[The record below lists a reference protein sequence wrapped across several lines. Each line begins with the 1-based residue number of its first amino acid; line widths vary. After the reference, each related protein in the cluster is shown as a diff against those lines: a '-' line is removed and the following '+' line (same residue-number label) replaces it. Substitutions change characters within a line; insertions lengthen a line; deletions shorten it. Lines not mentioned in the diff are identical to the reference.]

1 MLASREPAW
10 KRQIAAAALL
20 LLAVLSSL
28 FVFRSMDGMSSELGG
43 VSDRHW
49 LPLGLAGGFL
59 VGFLSLAFMAARR
72 GSLQGDVE
80 RRRAQVIDSLPDGVL
95 LVDARG
101 IVVFSNRAAGRLLQ
115 IDQRRLL
122 GLAID
127 DPRLGTVQ
135 SVAGQHPA
143 LRCLHSGEAQNMRV
157 RVPSISGEPH
167 WITMR
172 AAPMAD
178 IDGNGSPG
186 MLVSMDDAGGA
197 RDDLQ
202 HLPDGDSRLRALI
215 QGISGDAL
223 VVLDAA
229 GRITS
234 WNAGAERITGY
245 AAAEIIGAAMARL
258 YPGEDAARGRPE
270 EDLHTAAET
279 GRFQGEGWRL
289 RKDGSR
295 FWADVVIDAVGDQA
309 GRPESFVMLA
319 RDRTVQ
325 REEQQ
330 RLQASQQLHQSIFD
344 SAPMAFIAT
353 DGAGIIRQI
362 NGAAERLLWFKNEE
376 LAGSVSFTRLCDAT
390 ELENL
395 AGDTDEEDRPRND
408 LPFAAL
414 VSRARA
420 GFTAEHECSLVR
432 KDGSRL
438 QAQLVINAMRDAQ
451 AAPEG
456 FLVVAT
462 DISQR
467 KRREDYAQHVAYHDP
482 VTGLPNRSLLN
493 DRLKL
498 AIEHAKRDGT
508 RIGMLLL
515 DIDHFKRVN
524 ELLGTPVG
532 DQVLATIAQRL
543 ASSLRGSDTVARIG
557 GDEFVVL
564 LPDVTDTANA
574 ERLAATMLE
583 RLATPATIGREELHL
598 SASIGVAVYPEHGR
612 DAHALLQHAETALHQ
627 AKGAGRRCY
636 RVFNPAMERA
646 GAEKLVLENALRRAL
661 RMDEFALHYQPQVS
675 LDTGEVVGVEALVR
689 WRNPIGGLVSPA
701 RFIPAAED
709 NGLIVPIGEW
719 ILRTA
724 CMQTCRLQ
732 DRTGRPLQLA
742 VNLSPRQFRQ
752 PDLVE
757 FITGILQET
766 GFPASLLEIEITEG
780 LLMEPSEEHIERLHQ
795 LRALGISVAVDDFGT
810 GYSSLS
816 YITRFPIDT
825 LKIDR
830 SFISRVTDK
839 QSDAAVTQ
847 AIIALSQSLR
857 TRVVAEGVETAQQLL
872 FLREQ
877 HRDTGK
883 RGGAG
888 RASSTDTFTVQ
899 GYHFSR
905 AVPIEALAERFD
917 ELQDAC
923 GKRLRESPL

>member
-1 MLASREPAW
+1 MLASRDTAW
-10 KRQIAAAALL
+10 KRQVAAAALL
-20 LLAVLSSL
+20 LLAVLSAL
-28 FVFRSMDGMSSELGG
+28 FVFRTMDGVIADRPGLSE
-43 VSDRHW
+43 RHW

-59 VGFLSLAFMAARR
+59 AGFLSLAFMAARR
-72 GSLQGDVE
+72 GSQQRDVE
-80 RRRAQVIDSLPDGVL
+80 RRRHQLIDSLPDGVL

-101 IVVFSNRAAGRLLQ
+101 VILSCNRMAARVLQ
-115 IDQRRLL
+115 LEQRRLQ
-122 GLAID
+122 GMNIA
-127 DPRLGTVQ
+127 DPRLG
-135 SVAGQHPA
+135 SMPSEAGEHPA
-143 LRCLHSGEAQNMRV
+143 LRCLRT
-157 RVPSISGEPH
+157 GEPQSVH
-167 WITMR
+167 IRLNPDGTARWLKMR
-172 AAPMAD
+172 SMPMAD
-178 IDGNGSPG
+178 VDGNGG
-186 MLVSMDDAGGA
+186 AGALVSLDDITSS
-197 RDDLQ
+197 RDEIQDLRN
-202 HLPDGDSRLRALI
+202 GERRLRATL
-215 QGISGDAL
+215 QGISSDA
-223 VVLDAA
+223 VVTLDAA
-229 GRITS
+229 GRISS

-245 AAAEIIGAAMARL
+245 AAAEIVGAGIAQL
-258 YPGEDAARGRPE
+258 YPSDEVARGRPE
-270 EDLHTAAET
+270 EDLHAAAET
-279 GRFQGEGWRL
+279 GRFQSEGWRL

-295 FWADVVIDAVGDQA
+295 FWADVVIDAVGAHA
-309 GRPESFVMLA
+309 GRPESFVLLA
-319 RDRTVQ
+319 RDRTAQ
-325 REEQQ
+325 REEQL
-330 RLQASQQLHQSIFD
+330 RLQASQQLHQAIFE

-353 DGAGIIRQI
+353 DIDGVVRQV
-362 NGAAERLLWFKNEE
+362 NSAAEKLLWFKNADI
-376 LAGSVSFTRLCDAT
+376 AGSMPFTRLCDTT
-390 ELENL
+390 ELESRASESGGDEL
-395 AGDTDEEDRPRND
+395 AHADS
-408 LPFAAL
+408 PFEAL
-414 VSRARA
+414 VARARS
-420 GFTAEHECSLVR
+420 GFTEEHECALVR
-432 KDGSRL
+432 KDGSRV
-438 QAQLVINAMRDAQ
+438 QVHLVVNGLRDAQ
-451 AAPEG
+451 GTLEG
-456 FLVVAT
+456 FLAMAT

-467 KRREDYAQHVAYHDP
+467 KRREDYARHVAYHDP

-498 AIEHAKRDGT
+498 AIEHAKRDNT
-508 RIGMLLL
+508 RIGMLML
-515 DIDHFKRVN
+515 DIDHFKRIN
-524 ELLGTPVG
+524 DLLGTPVG

-543 ASSLRGSDTVARIG
+543 ATSLRGSDTVARIG

-564 LPDVTDTANA
+564 LPDVTDIANA

-583 RLATPATIGREELHL
+583 RLAAPTRVSREELHV

-661 RMDEFALHYQPQVS
+661 RLDEFALHYQPQIS

-689 WRNPIGGLVSPA
+689 WRNPVGGLVSPA

-719 ILRTA
+719 VLRTA
-724 CMQTCRLQ
+724 CTQTCQLQ

-757 FITGILQET
+757 FIARTLQQT

-780 LLMEPSEEHIERLHQ
+780 VLMEPSEEHVERLHQ

-857 TRVVAEGVETAQQLL
+857 TRVVAEGVETAQQLV

-877 HRDTGK
+877 HRDAGK
-883 RGGAG
+883 RPVSA
-888 RASSTDTFTVQ
+888 RLSSTDTFSVQ

-905 AVPIEALAERFD
+905 AVPIEALADRFE

-923 GKRLRESPL
+923 GARLREAQT

>member
-1 MLASREPAW
+1 MLASRDTAW
-10 KRQIAAAALL
+10 KRQVAAAALL
-20 LLAVLSSL
+20 LLAVLSLL
-28 FVFRSMDGMSSELGG
+28 FVFKAMDSVPDGLPG
-43 VSDRHW
+43 VSGHHW
-49 LPLGLAGGFL
+49 LPVGLAGGFL
-59 VGFLSLAFMAARR
+59 AGFLSLAFMAARR
-72 GSLQGDVE
+72 GSWQRDIE
-80 RRRAQVIDSLPDGVL
+80 RRRHSLIDSLPDGVL
-95 LVDARG
+95 LVDAG
-101 IVVFSNRAAGRLLQ
+101 GTVMSCNSAAARLLQ
-115 IDQRRLL
+115 LDRRRVP
-122 GLAID
+122 GMNIS
-127 DPRLGTVQ
+127 DPRLGAIQAESAEHPAMLCLRTGLPQ
-135 SVAGQHPA
+135 SVQIRLNTAD
-143 LRCLHSGEAQNMRV
+143 SGTRWLKMR
-157 RVPSISGEPH
+157 S
-167 WITMR
+167 T
-172 AAPMAD
+172 PMPD
-178 IDGNGSPG
+178 IDGSGSAG
-186 MLVSMDDAGGA
+186 VLVSLDDITGS
-197 RDDLQ
+197 RDEIQDLRN
-202 HLPDGDSRLRALI
+202 GESRLRLLLE
-215 QGISGDAL
+215 GISGDA
-223 VVLDAA
+223 VVLLDAA

-245 AAAEIIGAAMARL
+245 AAAEIVGSGVARL
-258 YPGEDAARGRPE
+258 YPSDEVARGRPE
-270 EDLHTAAET
+270 EDLHAAAET
-279 GRFQGEGWRL
+279 GRCQCEGWRL

-295 FWADVVIDAVGDQA
+295 FWADVVIDAVGAHA
-309 GRPESFVMLA
+309 GRPDSFVMVA
-319 RDRTVQ
+319 RDHTAR
-325 REEQQ
+325 REEQV
-330 RLQASQQLHQSIFD
+330 RLQASQQLHRSIFE

-353 DGAGIIRQI
+353 DPAGVIRQI
-362 NGAAERLLWFKNEE
+362 NGAAERLLWYKSED
-376 LAGSVSFTRLCDAT
+376 LAGQVAFMRLCDVSGIESLGDEPA
-390 ELENL
+390 E
-395 AGDTDEEDRPRND
+395 AGAAPDS
-408 LPFAAL
+408 PFEAL
-414 VSRARA
+414 VTRARS
-420 GFTAEHECSLVR
+420 GFTDEHECALVR
-432 KDGSRL
+432 KDGSRV
-438 QAQLVINAMRDAQ
+438 QVQLAINSLRDADG
-451 AAPEG
+451 AIEG
-456 FLVVAT
+456 FLAVAT

-467 KRREDYAQHVAYHDP
+467 KRREDYARHVAYHDP

-498 AIEHAKRDGT
+498 AIEHAKRDNT
-508 RIGMLLL
+508 RIGMLML
-515 DIDHFKRVN
+515 DIDHFKRIN
-524 ELLGTPVG
+524 DLLGTPVG

-564 LPDVTDTANA
+564 LPDVTDAANA

-583 RLATPATIGREELHL
+583 RLAAPTRVGREELHL
-598 SASIGVAVYPEHGR
+598 SASIGVAVYPDHGR
-612 DAHALLQHAETALHQ
+612 DAHALMQHAETALHQ

-719 ILRTA
+719 VLRTA
-724 CMQTCRLQ
+724 CTQTCRLQ

-742 VNLSPRQFRQ
+742 VNLSPRQLRQ
-752 PDLVE
+752 PDLVD
-757 FITGILQET
+757 FIARTLQET

-780 LLMEPSEEHIERLHQ
+780 VLMEPSEEHIERLHQ
-795 LRALGISVAVDDFGT
+795 LRALGVSVAVDDFGT

-872 FLREQ
+872 FLREH
-877 HRDTGK
+877 HRDLG
-883 RGGAG
+883 RRPAAG
-888 RASSTDTFTVQ
+888 RPSSTDTFSVQ

-905 AVPIEALAERFD
+905 AVPFEALAERFS

-923 GKRLRESPL
+923 GARLREAQ